1 MSTTNSSDDVVSHGI
16 NAAQAN
22 AEDSES
28 KQKVEEL
35 NSLLQGTATN
45 SNANEES
52 SSQE

>member
-1 MSTTNSSDDVVSHGI
+1 MSTNNSSDDVVSHGI

-45 SNANEES
+45 SSVNEETS
-52 SSQE
+52 TQV

>member
-1 MSTTNSSDDVVSHGI
+1 MSTTNSSDNVVSHGI

-28 KQKVEEL
+28 KQQVEEL
-35 NSLLQGTATN
+35 NSLLQGAATN
-45 SNANEES
+45 SSVNEDT

>member
-1 MSTTNSSDDVVSHGI
+1 MSTTNSDDVVSHGI

-35 NSLLQGTATN
+35 NSLLQSSTTN
-45 SNANEES
+45 SSVNEDT